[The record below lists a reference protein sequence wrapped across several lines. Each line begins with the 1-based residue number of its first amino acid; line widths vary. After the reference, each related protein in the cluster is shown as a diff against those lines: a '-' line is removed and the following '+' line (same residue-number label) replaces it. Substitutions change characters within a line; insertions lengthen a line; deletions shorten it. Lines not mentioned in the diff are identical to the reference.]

1 MSDMQQRMTEGLG
14 GRGSNG
20 RLVARLF
27 AILETFTSERPRL
40 TLSDLSRRTG
50 LPVGTVHRLVTQLVS
65 FGALDRSADGRYGI
79 GIRLWEIGLVEPR
92 GLEGPRGGAA
102 ATCPP
107 PGAAPLHG
115 VAVRAGRGG
124 RRRHRRG
131 PAPSGGPDPRPRPG
145 RRTSARA
152 TPAGRVLLAF
162 AADADD
168 LGAPEQHLMDEIRRT
183 GIAIDDGLRQN
194 RLFCLA
200 VPVRG
205 STGTVVAALSAEV
218 AAAVHDPKQAA
229 RELRACAEAISHAS
243 SARRGEREEHE
254 PSPVSRSAS

>member
-1 MSDMQQRMTEGLG
+1 MRS
-14 GRGSNG
+14 
-20 RLVARLF
+20 
-27 AILETFTSERPRL
+27 I
-40 TLSDLSRRTG
+40 
-50 LPVGTVHRLVTQLVS
+50 
-65 FGALDRSADGRYGI
+65 RSADGRYGI
-79 GIRLWEIGLVEPR
+79 GIHLWEIGLVEPR
-92 GLEGPRGGAA
+92 GLELREAARPRLVRLQAQLRCTVSLSVLDGADAVVIDEVPHGPVG
-102 ATCPP
+102 PI
-107 PGAAPLHG
+107 PGH
-115 VAVRAGRGG
+115 
-124 RRRHRRG
+124 
-131 PAPSGGPDPRPRPG
+131 RPG